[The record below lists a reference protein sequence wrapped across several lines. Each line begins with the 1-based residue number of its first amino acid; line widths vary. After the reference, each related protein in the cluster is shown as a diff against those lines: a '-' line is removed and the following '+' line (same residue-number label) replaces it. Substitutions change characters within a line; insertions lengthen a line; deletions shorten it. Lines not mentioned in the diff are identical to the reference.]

1 MAVQQNNL
9 MLLDAL
15 GFPRTIDTGNDTLE
29 IGVGTTFSGDLGV
42 GGDLTVQG
50 DIISRGQV
58 DVIFQDAFLDLGFP
72 SSAPGTAANSGGFTV
87 QMNRTSTFTK
97 GTVTTFT
104 AGGGSAPTFTYTDDG
119 SSSLLAAGDIVAI
132 SGAGDSENDGY
143 FVVDSVDQASFP
155 QVVTIKG
162 VGGTAV
168 DGSVPFCQN
177 QFKAAST
184 QTADAYKVDIAAV
197 ALADGSTNFKDSGG
211 SAWPKGSFVTAY
223 HTNATVG
230 DFNANAGWDALSS
243 VSLQEA
249 YVTGNVITT
258 SGAEGN
264 VQISGDQKLL
274 VDSSGG
280 VQIDNGALDV
290 NSSVDV
296 DLTGGFAVD
305 GAQAVAFGA
314 STQVASFNVDTV
326 GAFGVLA
333 DAASSL
339 RVDGANLTMQTAT
352 SGSVIVNS
360 VADFDVVAVAMDAN
374 LSGALEID
382 AAAASNI
389 TVAGAD
395 LVISTTTSGELDLTS
410 AGLMDVNAGANLD
423 IDVTGTFDMESS
435 AGFSIDGSGASNVS
449 ATAGNLTLSSITS
462 GNVVVASAADVDI
475 DGANITADATAG
487 ISLDAASAS
496 NFTVAGANLAL
507 ETTGS
512 GNVDINSA
520 GDITADGAGVSIDG
534 TAASNMSVTGGD
546 LVLSTITSGEL
557 DLTSAGLM
565 DMNAG
570 ANLDIDVTGNAEL
583 DASGL
588 ISLDGVGNSN
598 LTTDSGNLLLSTT
611 TSGNIAVTSAGAVD
625 VDGGS
630 VLIDATLDMSLDAA
644 QSSNFTV
651 TGSGQSLALSVAG
664 GGAQQLIASSAGTGA
679 NAIRLDAAAG
689 GIDAD
694 AAGSI
699 AMDAAGAM
707 SLQGGA
713 ASDLTMSGNDA
724 GPLTL
729 ILEANNA
736 GAGTGSLVLKGSD
749 QIQIGD
755 SASYAQSSIQMQH
768 WTDFQ
773 QSAGY
778 VVTAGETLAIG
789 DAVVAKYDGGSAS
802 VRYFKAANNAGADD
816 ERNVYGIVAQAGNA
830 GDTVFLQS
838 IQGSKMRSAM
848 SGLATSDNGK
858 PVYLG
863 AAGALTLTAP
873 TASSTTVFRVGYI
886 ASHNGGPA
894 GTAQIHFA
902 PQFIAKR
909 P

>member
-9 MLLDAL
+9 MLLDAG
-15 GFPRTIDTGNDTLE
+15 GFPRTIDTGSDTLE

-87 QMNRTSTFTK
+87 QMNRASTFTK

-104 AGGGSAPTFTYTDDG
+104 AGGASAPTFTYTDDG

-162 VGGTAV
+162 VGGTAL
-168 DGSVPFCQN
+168 DGSVPFCQT

-197 ALADGSTNFKDSGG
+197 ALADGSTNFKDSSGT
-211 SAWPKGSFVTAY
+211 AWPKGTFVTAY

-249 YVTGNVITT
+249 YVTGNQITT
-258 SGAEGN
+258 SAAEGN

-280 VQIDNGALDV
+280 VQIDNGVLDV

-296 DLTGGFAVD
+296 DLTGGFAID
-305 GAQAVAFGA
+305 GNQAVQIG
-314 STQVASFNVDTV
+314 SSVAVSNFTV
-326 GAFGVLA
+326 
-333 DAASSL
+333 DAAAMSL
-339 RVDGANLTMQTAT
+339 DATSASNLTVTGGNLTVSTAT
-352 SGSVIVNS
+352 SG
-360 VADFDVVAVAMDAN
+360 DVVVSSAGAVDVD
-374 LSGALEID
+374 GGT
-382 AAAASNI
+382 I
-389 TVAGAD
+389 TVDGAGVSIDGTANSNMSVTGAD
-395 LVISTTTSGELDLTS
+395 LQISTITSGELDLTS

-423 IDVTGTFDMESS
+423 IDVTGTFDMLSS
-435 AGFSIDGSGASNVS
+435 GAFSIDGSGASNVS

-462 GNVVVASAADVDI
+462 GNVIVVSAADVDI
-475 DGANITADATAG
+475 DGANITADASAG

-496 NFTVAGANLAL
+496 NFSVAGAALTL

-598 LTTDSGNLLLSTT
+598 FTTDTGNLILSTT

-630 VLIDATLDMSLDAA
+630 VLLDATLDMSLDAA

-651 TGSGQSLALSVAG
+651 TGSGQSLTLAAAG
-664 GGAQQLIASSAGTGA
+664 GGAQQLIASSAGTGVDA
-679 NAIRLDAAAG
+679 LRLNASAG
-689 GIDAD
+689 GIDID
-694 AAGSI
+694 AAASI
-699 AMDAAGAM
+699 AMDAAGAL
-707 SLQGGA
+707 SLQGA
-713 ASDLTMSGNDA
+713 ASSDLTMSGNDA
-724 GPLTL
+724 GPLVLT
-729 ILEANNA
+729 IEADNQGA
-736 GAGTGSLVLKGSD
+736 GAGQLVLKGSD

-755 SASYAQSSIQMQH
+755 SGTFASASIQMQH
-768 WTDFQ
+768 FTEFQ
-773 QSAGY
+773 RSGGY
-778 VVTAGETLAIG
+778 YVTAGETLAVG
-789 DAVVAKYDGGSAS
+789 DAIVAKYDAVASA
-802 VRYFKAANNAGADD
+802 VRYYKAANNAAADD
-816 ERNVYGIVAQAGNA
+816 ERNVYGLAVQAGNA
-830 GDTVFLQS
+830 GDLVGIQS
-838 IQGSKMRSAM
+838 LHGTRLITGM

-863 AAGALTLTAP
+863 TGGALTLTAP
-873 TASSTTVFRVGYI
+873 TSSGTSVFRVGYV
-886 ASHNGGPA
+886 AGHNNGPA
-894 GTAQIHFA
+894 GSAVIHFA

>member
-42 GGDLTVQG
+42 GGDLTVNG

-58 DVIFQDAFLDLGFP
+58 DVIYQDAFLDLAFP
-72 SSAPGTAANSGGFTV
+72 SAAPGTTATSGGFTV
-87 QMNRTSTFTK
+87 QMNRNSGFTK
-97 GTVTTFT
+97 GTVTTFV
-104 AGGGSAPTFTYTDDG
+104 AGSGAGPTFTYTDDG

-132 SGAGDSENDGY
+132 SGSADSENDGY
-143 FVVDSVDQASFP
+143 YVVDSVDQAAFP
-155 QVVTIKG
+155 QIVTIKG
-162 VGGTAV
+162 TGGNAV

-177 QFKAAST
+177 QFEAATGDS
-184 QTADAYKVDIAAV
+184 ADAYKVDVAAV
-197 ALADGSTNFKDSGG
+197 ALADGTTSFKDGG
-211 SAWPKGSFVTAY
+211 GTAWPKGTFVTAY
-223 HTNATVG
+223 HANATVA

-249 YVTGNVITT
+249 YVVGNVITT

-264 VQISGDQKLL
+264 VQISGDQKLI
-274 VDSSGG
+274 VDASGG

-305 GAQAVAFGA
+305 GAQAVAFGSA
-314 STQVASFNVDTV
+314 AAVASYSIDTS
-326 GAFGVLA
+326 GAFSVLA
-333 DAASSL
+333 DAASSV

-352 SGSVIVNS
+352 SGDIITNS
-360 VADFDVVAVAMDAN
+360 VGDYDILAVNMDAN

-395 LVISTTTSGELDLTS
+395 LALSTTTSGEIDLTS
-410 AGLMDVNAGANLD
+410 AGLMDMNAGAGMD
-423 IDVTGTFDMESS
+423 IDVTGAFDMLSS
-435 AGFSIDGSGASNVS
+435 GAFSIDGTGASNMS
-449 ATAGNLTLSSITS
+449 ATSGNLTLSSITS

-487 ISLDAASAS
+487 ISLDAAAAS
-496 NFTVAGANLAL
+496 NFSVAGAALTL
-507 ETTGS
+507 ETSGS
-512 GNVDINSA
+512 GDVDINSA

-598 LTTDSGNLLLSTT
+598 FTTDSGNLTLSTS
-611 TSGNIAVTSAGAVD
+611 TSGNIAVQSAGDLD
-625 VDGGS
+625 VDAGDIL
-630 VLIDATLDMSLDAA
+630 VDATGAMSLDAA
-644 QSSNFTV
+644 AASNLTV

-713 ASDLTMSGNDA
+713 SSDLTMSGNDA
-724 GPLTL
+724 GNLLLT
-729 ILEANNA
+729 IDSANA
-736 GAGTGSLVLKGSD
+736 GAGRGDLMLRASD
-749 QIQIGD
+749 LIKIGD
-755 SASYAQSSIQMQH
+755 AATNPSAIIQ
-768 WTDFQ
+768 
-773 QSAGY
+773 APPLP
-778 VVTAGETLAIG
+778 VVTASSL
-789 DAVVAKYDGGSAS
+789 VRLWLS
-802 VRYFKAANNAGADD
+802 VMP
-816 ERNVYGIVAQAGNA
+816 
-830 GDTVFLQS
+830 LS
-838 IQGSKMRSAM
+838 
-848 SGLATSDNGK
+848 
-858 PVYLG
+858 P
-863 AAGALTLTAP
+863 
-873 TASSTTVFRVGYI
+873 STTVVPPPSATSRLRTTLVLTRSATSTESSSLPETQARTCPFRAFRAPRCVPPCR
-886 ASHNGGPA
+886 ASLPA
-894 GTAQIHFA
+894 TPASLSTSA
-902 PQFIAKR
+902 RVAR
-909 P
+909 